1 MNLTK
6 LEQYFQEI
14 LDADIKA
21 IPQKV
26 TTLFDIAGFPHRETV
41 MSNFY
46 AYYFDPNEQH
56 QLGDLFISAL
66 SEIIKSKKNG
76 LSVLTNFGNCKI
88 EREVFTNNGKFIDIV
103 ITESSDNNNEAENAI
118 IIENKIYAAVYND
131 LREYYNFVKVNKN
144 KAGVV
149 LSLVPEQNLH
159 EILISNTHEETFINI
174 THDELL
180 SQVEQSS
187 GSYFLN
193 ADIKQ
198 IIILKEFI
206 QNIKSMTQTNDLNE
220 QYEFFFKNQKKIKEI
235 SELYSTIK
243 ADMFRQVD
251 EVCDKLNLGL
261 TLQSKSNS
269 QYRIFYSKSAPVYFA
284 VWLENYFNKNKDG
297 KVYISV
303 QLNGKGIESINKIN
317 EIQFDEKEKEIMKK
331 LETTRKVYFICA
343 EIFDEPKLEDL
354 KDFTN
359 YVYKIITET
368 PIKSIFTKIEKLLEN
383 RV

>member
-1 MNLTK
+1 M
-6 LEQYFQEI
+6 
-14 LDADIKA
+14 
-21 IPQKV
+21 
-26 TTLFDIAGFPHRETV
+26 
-41 MSNFY
+41 
-46 AYYFDPNEQH
+46 
-56 QLGDLFISAL
+56 
-66 SEIIKSKKNG
+66 
-76 LSVLTNFGNCKI
+76 
-88 EREVFTNNGKFIDIV
+88 FTNNGKYIDIV
-103 ITESSDNNNEAENAI
+103 ITEPSDNNNEAENAI
-118 IIENKIYAAVYND
+118 IIENKIYASVYND
-131 LREYYNFVKVNKN
+131 LWEYYNFVKVNNN
-144 KAGVV
+144 KIGIV
-149 LSLVPEQNLH
+149 LSLIHEQNLH
-159 EILISNTHEETFINI
+159 EKFINI

-180 SQVEQSS
+180 SQVEQSEV
-187 GSYFLN
+187 SYFLN

-220 QYEFFFKNQKKIKEI
+220 QYEFFFKHQGKIKEI

-261 TLQSKSNS
+261 TLQSKFNP
-269 QYRIFYSKSAPVYFA
+269 QYRIFLSKNGMICIA

-303 QLNGKGIESINKIN
+303 QLHGKGIESISKIN

-343 EIFDEPKLEDL
+343 ENFDEPKLEDL

-359 YVYKIITET
+359 YVYK
-368 PIKSIFTKIEKLLEN
+368 KSQKHLLSVFLLKLKN
-383 RV
+383 Y